1 MVVSSSI
8 QIIPSSPT
16 LSLEDTTSSPPT
28 THSKGKSK
36 VGKTVWDNLATT
48 FG

>member
-16 LSLEDTTSSPPT
+16 PSLEDTTSTPPT